1 MKTLTIREFTRE
13 FGIGRTTAY
22 RLLQSGEITAK
33 KAGRRTL
40 IERASAEDW
49 YAKLPSYS
57 VMGRPDG

>member
-1 MKTLTIREFTRE
+1 MGAMTLKEFSKQ